1 MVDGGGSGSFQDVSY
16 FRCPNGH
23 GIFLPLSRLRRDTR
37 FHEGDDGDTPALESV
52 ASNTTEQG
60 HESASTTCTDTQD
73 PLSDLLSK
81 LMGDSQ
87 GTLSFVCDF

>member
-16 FRCPNGH
+16 FCCPNGH

-37 FHEGDDGDTPALESV
+37 FHEGDDGDTPALELVS
-52 ASNTTEQG
+52 SNTTQQG
-60 HESASTTCTDTQD
+60 HETASTTDIQD

-81 LMGDSQ
+81 LMGDSK
-87 GTLSFVCDF
+87 GTLHFV